1 MCMLWIVYTCGLN
14 ECACYE
20 WYIHV
25 DQMNVH
31 VVNSIYMDQ
40 MNVHVMN
47 SIYMWTKWMCMLWI
61 VYTCGLNECACYE

>member
-1 MCMLWIVYTCGLN
+1 MCTLWIVYTCG
-14 ECACYE
+14 
-20 WYIHV
+20 
-25 DQMNVH
+25 
-31 VVNSIYMDQ
+31 Q